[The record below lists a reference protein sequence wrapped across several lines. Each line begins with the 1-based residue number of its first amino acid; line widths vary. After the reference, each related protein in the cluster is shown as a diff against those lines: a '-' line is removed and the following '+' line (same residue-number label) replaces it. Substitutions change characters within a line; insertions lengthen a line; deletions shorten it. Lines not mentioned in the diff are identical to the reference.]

1 MLVTI
6 FRTVLLYV
14 CVITA
19 LRIMGKRQIG
29 DLQPN
34 ELVTTILISEIATI
48 PIQDIKQPTV
58 NGVIAIFLLVSLE
71 VLLSFITLKS
81 DRIRR
86 LVDGRPT
93 IVIRHGRV
101 DQAAMKRMRLTVD
114 DLLENLRQN
123 QVFDIGEVEYA
134 VVETN
139 GNMSVLLRSE
149 HQPATAKQ
157 VGVDA
162 DDTGIPVPVVCD
174 GKLRDEF
181 MRSVGMTPEK
191 LKSILDQQGIS
202 QDEVFIMT
210 VDAKGNTV
218 LINKEGKK

>member
-6 FRTVLLYV
+6 FRTVLLYI
-14 CVITA
+14 CVIAA

-139 GNMSVLLRSE
+139 GNMSVLLRPE
-149 HQPATAKQ
+149 YQPATAKQ
-157 VGVDA
+157 VGAVD
-162 DDTGIPVPVVCD
+162 DDAGIPVPVVCD
-174 GKLRDEF
+174 GKMRDEF
-181 MRSVGMTPEK
+181 MRSVGMSPAK
-191 LKSILDQQGIS
+191 LKAILDEKGIS
-202 QDEVFIMT
+202 QQEVFIMT
-210 VDAKGNTV
+210 VDAQGDTV
-218 LINKEGKK
+218 LINKEDGE